1 MNHYNKNQ
9 VDELITFTEDIIN
22 EKLHF
27 CAIAGT
33 HQKSCFSL
41 CFKNSVQHCG
51 LLHLNS
57 NRISLQNNPVEFAYT
72 GCFRKIAGSIKQTA
86 HSKQQRTP

>member
-33 HQKSCFSL
+33 HQKLHFCAIAGTHQKFCFSL
-41 CFKNSVQHCG
+41 YFKNSVQHCG
-51 LLHLNS
+51 
-57 NRISLQNNPVEFAYT
+57 FAT
-72 GCFRKIAGSIKQTA
+72 SE
-86 HSKQQRTP
+86 